1 MESHEERGLW
11 EGAIPGVLKL
21 CGTAESLSTSSSN
34 SLRCCGTREKQSSLQ
49 MLQLS
54 HPVAAQFRVPAFLRS
69 DEIIVHTLKKA
80 KNNPTANRMVDEH
93 DKTGWESPWH
103 QAPQQLH
110 ALKKQSVCPR
120 QPKKRLGT
128 SQFLSPLKQVT
139 EMIIYSLP
147 LRAKGQEITI
157 GQKSP
162 AMYLKNLYV
171 RSEGERRTVPGH
183 RLRGR
188 VPAAAAPGTLFGG
201 SSGQMGA

>member
-1 MESHEERGLW
+1 
-11 EGAIPGVLKL
+11 
-21 CGTAESLSTSSSN
+21 
-34 SLRCCGTREKQSSLQ
+34 